1 MALRILPFRQYSDH
15 DVVNL
20 FSIVDADVLD
30 ATSDAAG
37 GGGDAGV
44 FVSVTSG
51 NFDQDPVTYQTNSY
65 LGKTDYPFVGTTQM
79 YPEVNLRVTGS
90 VEGERPL
97 GLTLYQ
103 TAKNDENGEK
113 LLYHPQ
119 KQEELQ
125 AMIPGQAVPVATKG
139 IFTLAAAAFD
149 GPITSY
155 TPGNRIKLS
164 DVTAGKITGFAT
176 IALSAVTTGDLV
188 AEDKVFGHVLGT
200 GVRSNVGITT
210 DQFAGNYIVVSFDC
224 S

>member
-20 FSIVDADVLD
+20 YSVIAGDVND
-30 ATSDAAG
+30 ATTDSGA
-37 GGGDAGV
+37 GDAGV
-44 FVSVTSG
+44 FVTVSDG
-51 NFDQDPVTYQTNSY
+51 NFDADPITYQTNSY
-65 LGKTDYPFVGTTQM
+65 LGDSSFPFLGTTEM
-79 YPEVNLRVTGS
+79 YPEVNLKITGAK
-90 VEGERPL
+90 GEDHAL
-97 GLTLYQ
+97 GMTLYQ

-113 LLYHPQ
+113 LLYNPQ

-125 AMIPGQAVPVATKG
+125 AMIPGQAVPIATKG
-139 IFTLAAAAFD
+139 IFTLSAEAFD

-155 TPGNRIKLS
+155 APGNRIKLS
-164 DVTAGKITGFAT
+164 EVTAGKITGFAT
-176 IALSAVTTGDLV
+176 IALSAITTGDLV

-210 DQFAGNYIVVSFDC
+210 DQFSGNYIVVSFDC